1 MTRRRT
7 ESYVVSDLGLSVK
20 LQVTRE
26 KTPEGIVACIKR
38 LTVLPREISPPNLE
52 RFEEDFPDFYINKPD
67 VLSRVR
73 ETIEANFTAPPELD
87 YGFTPDQLRW
97 IQNQVVLYNE
107 QLHKKNGHNGHHPE
121 RTYEDETWRAHLNER
136 AEESAWV
143 LQLAKRGRFIDPAHL
158 NLQ

>member
-7 ESYVVSDLGLSVK
+7 ESYVISDLGISVK

-26 KTPEGIVACIKR
+26 KTPEGMVALSKR
-38 LTVLPREISPPNLE
+38 LTVIPREVSQPNLA
-52 RFEEDFPDFYINKPD
+52 RFEKEFPDFYINKKD
-67 VLSRVR
+67 VISRVR
-73 ETIEANFTAPPELD
+73 ETIEANFTVPPELD
-87 YGFTPDQLRW
+87 YGFTPDQLRH
-97 IQNQVVLYNE
+97 IHDQVERYKRVSGLENRTSGY
-107 QLHKKNGHNGHHPE
+107 HNGRAHLN
-121 RTYEDETWRAHLNER
+121 ETWRAHLNER